1 MTPVSDVLKLW
12 EWVLLSEERKGPRMN
27 VSDVNKGTGDHRG
40 KSGHCRVFSPMSV
53 LSVVMAGF
61 LLTGAGMGCADMG
74 GGKDGGTS
82 PPQSFS
88 IYALS
93 RGKGVPAEARN
104 VLDKARAFLKMAQE
118 EGTVTRLT
126 DQRIGL
132 EGETRVCVELRDA
145 DSASELF
152 SHIKQMS
159 LGVDLINVKI
169 ESCPQ

>member
-1 MTPVSDVLKLW
+1 
-12 EWVLLSEERKGPRMN
+12 MN
-27 VSDVNKGTGDHRG
+27 VSDVDKGTGDHQG
-40 KSGHCRVFSPMSV
+40 NPGHCRMFSHTSV

-61 LLTGAGMGCADMG
+61 LVTGAGMGCADMG
-74 GGKDGGTS
+74 GGKDTISS

-93 RGKGVPAEARN
+93 RGKGVPEEARN
-104 VLDKARAFLKMAQE
+104 VLDKARALLKTAQE
-118 EGTVTRLT
+118 QGAVTRLT

-132 EGETRVCVELRDA
+132 EGETRVCAELRDP

-152 SHIKQMS
+152 SHIQQIS

-169 ESCPQ
+169 EACPQ

>member
-1 MTPVSDVLKLW
+1 MNESDVD
-12 EWVLLSEERKGPRMN
+12 N
-27 VSDVNKGTGDHRG
+27 GTGDHQG
-40 KSGHCRVFSPMSV
+40 HVDHCRMFSPTSI

-61 LLTGAGMGCADMG
+61 LLTGGGMGCADMG
-74 GGKDGGTS
+74 GGKETGSS

-93 RGKGVPAEARN
+93 RGKGVPEEARK
-104 VLDKARAFLKMAQE
+104 VLDKARAFLKMAREQ
-118 EGTVTRLT
+118 GTVTRLT

-132 EGETRVCVELRDA
+132 EGETRVCVELKDA
-145 DSASELF
+145 DSSSELF
-152 SHIKQMS
+152 SHIQQMS

>member
-1 MTPVSDVLKLW
+1 
-12 EWVLLSEERKGPRMN
+12 MN
-27 VSDVNKGTGDHRG
+27 VSDVDKGTGDHQG
-40 KSGHCRVFSPMSV
+40 HMDHCRVFSHTSV

-74 GGKDGGTS
+74 GGKDADSS

-93 RGKGVPAEARN
+93 RGKGVPEEARN
-104 VLDKARAFLKMAQE
+104 VLDQARALLKTSQAQ
-118 EGTVTRLT
+118 GTVTRLT

-132 EGETRVCVELRDA
+132 EGETRVCAELRDT
-145 DSASELF
+145 DSARELF
-152 SHIKQMS
+152 SHVQQMS